1 MANNKDNKDYNKDN
15 SINDESQDTAT
26 KRTKDTKNDD
36 LRCVLEAITK
46 LNYINP
52 DDIPDIPLYMDQ
64 VTTFMDERLSSYKRF
79 DEDKI
84 LTKTMINNYSKNNLL
99 PPPEK
104 KKYSKNHMLLL
115 TFIYYFKNFLSISDI
130 QDIFSP
136 MSERFFDR
144 QSSEI
149 DLEDIYKYVFEMEFD
164 GMEILMKDVVKK
176 YNLSKKAFPKLE
188 NEDDNEVLSRFGF
201 ICMLSFDVYVKK
213 MIIEKLID
221 TKIKP
226 ENMKQNGSKSKKDQ
240 KNQK

>member
-26 KRTKDTKNDD
+26 KRTKDTKTDD

-136 MSERFFDR
+136 MSERF
-144 QSSEI
+144 
-149 DLEDIYKYVFEMEFD
+149 
-164 GMEILMKDVVKK
+164 
-176 YNLSKKAFPKLE
+176 
-188 NEDDNEVLSRFGF
+188 
-201 ICMLSFDVYVKK
+201 
-213 MIIEKLID
+213 
-221 TKIKP
+221 
-226 ENMKQNGSKSKKDQ
+226 
-240 KNQK
+240 